1 MKLGSKTALG
11 IDISE
16 TRISLVLLKGSSQ
29 GAELVKTASL
39 PVPQG
44 AIKEGNVAD
53 TALLAHAIK
62 ELKVRN
68 KIGWTNHAAVSLL
81 ANPLVLQIIELPR
94 PLPTNVGQF
103 VQNEVKRC
111 VALSGKTVSFDYCR
125 VGSGREGQGRLLV
138 VATDEQKSAALAEVC
153 SRAGLNV
160 EAIEPPVVA
169 CARALYPRKIAGE
182 SEFNLLLATL
192 RDGVLTLCVFRGQSL
207 DFVRTKSISEQE
219 PAPGALCEWLA
230 RELNAIIRFYD
241 FEATNVGEKWE
252 IVVVPEEG
260 LLPDDGEQLLRGS
273 VSTGSVQL
281 RTAESAWQDTPFAQG
296 ACSEDP
302 SVVGI
307 GLAMRLLGMDGGN
320 LRIDLAPPES
330 AEVRS
335 VKNHVLLTANIA
347 ALLLLVMILA
357 AGALGWATKHVNR
370 RIAQERRGG
379 HSRALHALLQEQ
391 EVLEKQLRQLSN
403 RPDQLDVVAGARDA
417 REWGKILDD
426 IRARTPKTVRITEL
440 YGKKDSGMYLAGA
453 SLSYEAVHLFV
464 DLLNKSKHIESASPI
479 QTERD
484 RELDGMVKYSI
495 NCVLAPKEKGE

>member
-1 MKLGSKTALG
+1 MKLGSKNALG

-16 TRISLVLLKGSSQ
+16 TRIRLVLLKGGSQ
-29 GAELVKTASL
+29 GAELVNTASL
-39 PVPQG
+39 PVPKG
-44 AIKEGNVAD
+44 AIKDGNVAD
-53 TALLAHAIK
+53 AALLAHALK

-68 KIGWTNHAAVSLL
+68 KISWTNHAAVSLL
-81 ANPLVLQIIELPR
+81 AHPLVLQIIELPS

-125 VGSGREGQGRLLV
+125 VGSGREGEGRLLV
-138 VATDEQKSAALAEVC
+138 VATDEQKVAALAEVC

-169 CARALYPRKIAGE
+169 WARALYPRKIAGE
-182 SEFNLLLATL
+182 SDSNLLLATL
-192 RDGVLTLCVFRGQSL
+192 RDGILTLCVFRGQSL
-207 DFVRTKSISEQE
+207 DFVRTKSISERE
-219 PAPGALCEWLA
+219 PASGALCEWIA

-241 FEATNVGEKWE
+241 FEVTNVGEKWE
-252 IVVVPEEG
+252 IVVAPEDG
-260 LLPDDGEQLLRGS
+260 LLPEDGEQLLRGA
-273 VSTGSVQL
+273 VPTASVQL
-281 RTAESAWQDTPFAQG
+281 RTAESAWQDTPFAKS

-307 GLAMRLLGMDGGN
+307 GLAMRLLGMDGAN

-357 AGALGWATKHVNR
+357 AGALGWMTRHVNR
-370 RIAQERRGG
+370 RIGQEKRGG
-379 HSRALHALLQEQ
+379 HSRALHSLLQEQ

-403 RPDQLDVVAGARDA
+403 RPDQMDVVSGGCDARD
-417 REWGKILDD
+417 WSKILED
-426 IRARTPKTVRITEL
+426 IRARTPKAVRITEL
-440 YGKKDSGMYLAGA
+440 YGKKDSGMYLAGS

-464 DLLNKSKHIESASPI
+464 DLLNKSKYIESASPI

-495 NCVLAPKEKGE
+495 NCVLAPRQKGE